1 MAFQRRVGRRMV
13 LRTIFLFSAVSV
25 LQSCGSDNTTSTGE
39 EEKLSGRLLYLKHC
53 TICHGDDGKLGL
65 SGATDLS
72 LSRMSM
78 GQIIQRIEE
87 GKNAMPPMK
96 EQLGSKEN
104 VQKVADYLL
113 TLRK

>member
-1 MAFQRRVGRRMV
+1 MV
-13 LRTIFLFSAVSV
+13 LRSIFLLATVS
-25 LQSCGSDNTTSTGE
+25 LLHACGGNENTSGSK
-39 EEKLSGRLLYLKHC
+39 EEKLTGQALYLQHC

-72 LSRMSM
+72 TSNMSM
-78 GQIIQRIEE
+78 EQIIQRIVE

-96 EQLGSKEN
+96 EQLGSQKN
-104 VQKVADYLL
+104 VKKVADYLL